1 MQRLVKNR
9 GTCIADDSIISRDRK
24 LATQHGT
31 VMLDPETFL
40 TAMEDKLQRLDLLKG
55 RLQWISRVPGG
66 DINDAIRVADD
77 QRDYFIKI
85 NRAELSPM
93 FEAEAEALQLIART
107 ATLTCPVPI
116 AWGRLDRTAYLVLE
130 YLQLSARGNDA
141 ALGEGLAAMHHCTS
155 DSFGWHRDNY
165 IGTTTQANTPSDDW
179 IEFWAARR
187 LNYQLQLARKN
198 GHIGQLQETGTAVME
213 HLPALFNGYAPVPSL
228 LHGDLWGGNCA
239 FLAKGTPVIFDPASY
254 YGDRETDLAMT
265 ELFGGFSAEFFAAYR
280 AHWPI
285 HEGYP
290 LRRDLYQLYHVL
302 NHLNLFGGHYHEA
315 ALKLMNSLLVRSR

>member
-55 RLQWISRVPGG
+55 RLRWTSRVPGG

-77 QRDYFIKI
+77 ERDYFIKI

-141 ALGEGLAAMHHCTS
+141 ALGEGLAAMHHPVPHPLNRS
-155 DSFGWHRDNY
+155 LMG
-165 IGTTTQANTPSDDW
+165 
-179 IEFWAARR
+179 IESWPQP
-187 LNYQLQLARKN
+187 LLQLRLD
-198 GHIGQLQETGTAVME
+198 GSTGRQVAALAPDSPAACGDQGGLEAGAAEVDHQGE
-213 HLPALFNGYAPVPSL
+213 VVAHWGIHGAACSCSAGVAGDVDLEGIHLP
-228 LHGDLWGGNCA
+228 DLIA
-239 FLAKGTPVIFDPASY
+239 ILPD
-254 YGDRETDLAMT
+254 
-265 ELFGGFSAEFFAAYR
+265 
-280 AHWPI
+280 
-285 HEGYP
+285 
-290 LRRDLYQLYHVL
+290 
-302 NHLNLFGGHYHEA
+302 
-315 ALKLMNSLLVRSR
+315 